1 MKTSFWKSISEIENR
16 NGVLYFEGCHV
27 RDLVKAFG
35 SPLYAYSK
43 NRILAN
49 CRRIIESY
57 KKHYPKFQL
66 YYAIKANNNP
76 SIVRLLGQEGL
87 GADASCVPEI
97 RIALDTGIK
106 PEKILYSAVYPSE
119 NDLRFALN
127 AKVKINLEDI
137 SQLDVLKKI
146 GVPEF
151 ICLRVN
157 PGFGNSG
164 IKGLVFTGPDAKF
177 GIPEDQIEE
186 AFKKAKHMGVK
197 RFGIHMMTGSNILN
211 PDYFEVIVERIMDI
225 AGPISQKLGIQFELI
240 DLGGSLGVP
249 YKPEE
254 HEIDMDIV
262 AKKVA
267 TKLKQKLVQYNMT
280 EPTIIHEPG
289 RYIVCDAGI
298 LISQVVAIKRSQ
310 KTFIGLDAGMHT
322 LLRPA
327 LYDAF
332 HQIWMGENLHAPCD
346 AKVNLVG
353 QICESTDTFAKD
365 RLMPSSLDVN
375 DLLVFANTG
384 AYGYCMSS
392 HYNSQPKAAE
402 ILVDNGKIQ
411 LIRKR
416 ESYEDLIRNAHI
428 N

>member
-1 MKTSFWKSISEIENR
+1 MKTHFWKSISEIENR

-27 RDLVKAFG
+27 RELIKNFG

-43 NRILAN
+43 NRILSN
-49 CRRIIESY
+49 CHRIINSY
-57 KKHYPKFQL
+57 RKYYPKFQL
-66 YYAIKANNNP
+66 FYAIKANNNP
-76 SIVRLLGQEGL
+76 SIVKLLGQEGI
-87 GADASCVPEI
+87 GGDASCVQEI
-97 RIALDTGIK
+97 RIALDAGIH

-127 AKVKINLEDI
+127 SKVRINLEDI
-137 SQLDVLKKI
+137 SQIDVLKKM

-151 ICLRVN
+151 LCLRVN
-157 PGFGNSG
+157 PGIGDSG
-164 IKGLVFTGPDAKF
+164 IKGLVFAGPDAKF
-177 GIPEDQIEE
+177 GIPEDQIE
-186 AFKKAKHMGVK
+186 AAYRKAKDMGVK

-211 PDYFEVIVERIMDI
+211 SDYFELIVERILDI

-254 HEIDMDIV
+254 QEINMDHV

-267 TKLKQKLVQYNMT
+267 AKLKEKLAQYRMN

-298 LISQVVAIKRSQ
+298 LISQVVAIKRSH

-365 RLMPSSLDVN
+365 RMMPSSLGVD

-402 ILVDNGKIQ
+402 ILVDNGKMQ

-416 ESYEDLIRNAHI
+416 ETYEDLIRNTI
-428 N
+428 